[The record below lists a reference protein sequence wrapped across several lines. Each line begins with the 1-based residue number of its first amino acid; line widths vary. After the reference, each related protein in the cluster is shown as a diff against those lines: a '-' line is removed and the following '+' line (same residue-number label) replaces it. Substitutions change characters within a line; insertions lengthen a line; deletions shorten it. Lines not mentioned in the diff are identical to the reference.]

1 MAHFSYGRVGATT
14 GCCEPAEPLA
24 YTPSMSGHSKWST
37 IKRAKGATDA
47 KRAAQFTK
55 VSREI
60 TIAARIS
67 GPDPASNPRLRLAVD
82 KGRSLNM
89 PNDNIKRAIE
99 RAAGL
104 GQSDAYEE
112 ITYEGYGPG
121 GVAVLVEAAT
131 DNRNRTASDVR
142 SLFTKAGGS
151 LASSGAVAWQFE
163 ARGIIECSGALVTV
177 GEAAIEAGAD
187 DVDEDSGSVFVY
199 ADPASIETV
208 RAGLE
213 AAGVSV
219 KSAEASIVA
228 KSTIDV
234 NADDARKNMKLI
246 DALEELD
253 DVQRVTANFEL
264 SSELFAEL
272 TR

>member
-1 MAHFSYGRVGATT
+1 
-14 GCCEPAEPLA
+14 
-24 YTPSMSGHSKWST
+24 MSGHSKWST

-60 TIAARIS
+60 TIAARIG
-67 GPDPASNPRLRLAVD
+67 GPDAASNPRLRLAIE

-89 PNDNIKRAIE
+89 PNDNIKRAID
-99 RAAGL
+99 RASGL

-131 DNRNRTASDVR
+131 DNRNRTASEVR

-163 ARGIIECSGALVTV
+163 ARGIIECGGDFAKV
-177 GEAAIEAGAD
+177 GDAAIEAGAV
-187 DVDEDSGSVFVY
+187 DVDEADGSVFVY
-199 ADPASIETV
+199 TDPAALEAV

-213 AAGVSV
+213 GAGVSV

-234 NADDARKNMKLI
+234 SADDAQKNMKLV

-264 SSELFAEL
+264 SSELYAEL

>member
-1 MAHFSYGRVGATT
+1 
-14 GCCEPAEPLA
+14 
-24 YTPSMSGHSKWST
+24 MSGHSKWST

-163 ARGIIECSGALVTV
+163 ARGVIECSGALATV
-177 GEAAIEAGAD
+177 GEAAMCTRWQTRASTPWSI
-187 DVDEDSGSVFVY
+187 SVF
-199 ADPASIETV
+199 
-208 RAGLE
+208 L
-213 AAGVSV
+213 AAT
-219 KSAEASIVA
+219 KRVA
-228 KSTIDV
+228 ANTAWAPICL
-234 NADDARKNMKLI
+234 AQL
-246 DALEELD
+246 
-253 DVQRVTANFEL
+253 VTT
-264 SSELFAEL
+264 SP
-272 TR
+272 